1 LSRAVDT
8 NVVVRYL
15 TGDDPDQSAVATTIL
30 REDFMLTATVLVETE
45 WVLRSAYRWPRLRIA
60 AALEALVD
68 LPGANCAVDGVGWA
82 LARMRTG
89 ADLADMVHI
98 LMAAGASGFATFDT
112 RLAAAA
118 GADAPLTIETL
129 A

>member
-1 LSRAVDT
+1 MSRAVDT
-8 NVVVRYL
+8 NVVIRYL
-15 TGDDPDQSAVATTIL
+15 TGDDADQSAAATALL
-30 REDFMLTATVLVETE
+30 REDFMLTATVLIETE
-45 WVLRSAYRWPRLRIA
+45 WVLRSAYRWPRSRIA

-68 LPGANCAVDGVGWA
+68 LPAANCAVAGVPWA
-82 LARMRTG
+82 LARMRAG

-98 LMAAGASGFATFDT
+98 LTAAGATGFATFDT

-118 GADAPLTIETL
+118 GANAPLPIETL